1 MNFLNCRNFL
11 KARGFLTCWHLFTFF
26 TVAPFLSTTLVI
38 LDFCFILVASN
49 TGSRR
54 CYFPCCS
61 ILQGNFPNFGMEI
74 LDLRSAKSFRDLFFL
89 ILFSCSTQLFKNYL
103 KQTQDFLLFPIICRW
118 HVIVQIYRN
127 KKLNILIITCQ
138 SKEKNTNQ
146 IYLNSNVVK

>member
-74 LDLRSAKSFRDLFFL
+74 LALRSGKSFRGLYFPNFVL
-89 ILFSCSTQLFKNYL
+89 MQYIVVQKLVKANPRCLNTFCL
-103 KQTQDFLLFPIICRW
+103 FLLFAC
-118 HVIVQIYRN
+118 N
-127 KKLNILIITCQ
+127 CSNL
-138 SKEKNTNQ
+138 SKQEVKHSYYNLSIKGEKYQ
-146 IYLNSNVVK
+146 LDLSKF